1 MAGSEQVTSLK
12 NFLFILF
19 HLCYCDA
26 TVNGGEIKEIIN
38 AISELKSEIAVL
50 REKNE
55 SLSKYIYNDLKSE
68 IAQLR
73 TRVEKCMNESA
84 RARNRDLKWMIGLM
98 ISFVIGTI
106 GWVVVLLKTIV

>member
-1 MAGSEQVTSLK
+1 M
-12 NFLFILF
+12 
-19 HLCYCDA
+19 
-26 TVNGGEIKEIIN
+26 NGDEIKEIIN

>member
-1 MAGSEQVTSLK
+1 M
-12 NFLFILF
+12 
-19 HLCYCDA
+19 DR
-26 TVNGGEIKEIIN
+26 GEIKEIIN

-73 TRVEKCMNESA
+73 IRVEKCMNESA

-106 GWVVVLLKTIV
+106 GWVVVLLKTIT

>member
-1 MAGSEQVTSLK
+1 V
-12 NFLFILF
+12 
-19 HLCYCDA
+19 DR
-26 TVNGGEIKEIIN
+26 GEIKEIIN

-84 RARNRDLKWMIGLM
+84 RARNRDLKWMVGLM
-98 ISFVIGTI
+98 ITFIIGAV
-106 GWVVVLLKTIV
+106 GWIVVLLKTIT